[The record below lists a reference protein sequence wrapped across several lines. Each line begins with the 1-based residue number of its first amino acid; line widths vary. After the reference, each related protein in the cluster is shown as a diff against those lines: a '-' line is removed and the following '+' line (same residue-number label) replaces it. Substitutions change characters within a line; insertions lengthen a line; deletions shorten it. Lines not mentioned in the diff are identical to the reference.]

1 MHLFCFLIVCGSEH
15 ISYVDILGDG
25 LPASRFRV

>member
-1 MHLFCFLIVCGSEH
+1 MHLFCFLIVRSSEH
-15 ISYVDILGDG
+15 ICYVDILGDG